1 MLIFF
6 VFSIFFLVEIRFLA
20 DLRFC
25 KSLKEGDFINII
37 LRENKIMNCITL
49 KENKIMNLE
58 FTSTTSFAH

>member
-6 VFSIFFLVEIRFLA
+6 VFSNFFLVEIRFLA

-25 KSLKEGDFINII
+25 KPLKEGDFINII